1 MCIPSNT
8 TFYFKS
14 FQSFTL
20 YMNIYVGFH
29 HCNPCHSVL
38 HTVLLVQLSPF
49 ITVANISPDKGT
61 SPMRSSSWTKDYF
74 SCAIFVDY
82 VLNDIVYAITV
93 DLNMVFR
100 CLLFLIRRC
109 VLCLI
114 AIIFEW
120 AMSARAGGRYFIY
133 IRFVII

>member
-1 MCIPSNT
+1 
-8 TFYFKS
+8 
-14 FQSFTL
+14 
-20 YMNIYVGFH
+20 
-29 HCNPCHSVL
+29 
-38 HTVLLVQLSPF
+38 
-49 ITVANISPDKGT
+49 
-61 SPMRSSSWTKDYF
+61 MRSSSWTKDYF